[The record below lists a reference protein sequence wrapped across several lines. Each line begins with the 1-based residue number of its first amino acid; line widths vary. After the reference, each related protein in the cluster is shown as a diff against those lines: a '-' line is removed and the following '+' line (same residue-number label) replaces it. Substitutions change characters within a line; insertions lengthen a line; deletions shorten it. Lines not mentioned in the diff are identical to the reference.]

1 MTSLVTHPTRSL
13 YRLPPPELTEPL
25 LEIERTAGQK
35 RAKIPAHVTMKD
47 TIYGITILYGMIE
60 IIREIAGRHK
70 PFQLATAGM
79 KVWDSSDSLI
89 LGFEVNPEI
98 QVLHD
103 ELVSTVSPLG
113 KPAYKDDPLRCS
125 HEHRARGSPAGR
137 GSRFKDD

>member
-1 MTSLVTHPTRSL
+1 
-13 YRLPPPELTEPL
+13 
-25 LEIERTAGQK
+25 
-35 RAKIPAHVTMKD
+35 MKD

-103 ELVSTVSPLG
+103 ELVGTVSPLG
-113 KPAYKDDPLRCS
+113 KPAYKTPYGVHMS
-125 HEHRARGSPAGR
+125 IVHEARQQGVEVASKMIKDIDFGDSLSVVTIDLMGR
-137 GSRFKDD
+137 GGVAWGGVWKQLEQFELGAG